1 MTRKWLRPVGD
12 PERGLFVE
20 LRESFEYPYRE
31 SKLELAIG
39 REGGGLLPL
48 ALDEVGALVEMLSQ
62 AAADLAATRGAEADG
77 DDIDDDAPDSS

>member
-20 LRESFEYPYRE
+20 LRESFEYPYQE
-31 SKLELAIG
+31 GKLQLAIG

-48 ALDEVGALVEMLSQ
+48 ALDEVGDLVEMLNQ
-62 AAADLAATRGAEADG
+62 VAADLTAMRGAEAGD
-77 DDIDDDAPDSS
+77 DDIDDEAPDSS